1 VPVCWENLPKQKT
14 EYLKTSNTKVK
25 FKEIMKKVIVI
36 VALIAAPFL
45 SGAQS
50 IFDKFEDNAKV
61 ASVIVNQKMFSMI
74 ASIDI
79 DMDDPEGQ
87 QYMDMIKKITGLKVF
102 TTDDE
107 AVSADMKATVTKYL
121 KSSQLEELMRV
132 KDGDQTVK
140 FYVKEGKDENHV
152 KELLMF
158 VSGLKEL
165 TKDQNI
171 EINGKK
177 REIETVLLSLTGD
190 IDLRQVSK
198 ITNQMD
204 IPGGDQLKKAEKQ
217 KN

>member
-1 VPVCWENLPKQKT
+1 MKNLKNFHEYKT
-14 EYLKTSNTKVK
+14 NKS
-25 FKEIMKKVIVI
+25 IMSKKLIVI
-36 VALIAAPFL
+36 IALIVAPFM

-50 IFDKFEDNAKV
+50 IFDKYEDMAEV

-74 ASIDI
+74 ASIDV
-79 DMDDPEGQ
+79 DMDDPEAQ
-87 QYMDMIKKITGLKVF
+87 QYMDMVKKITGLKVF
-102 TTDDE
+102 TTGNDK
-107 AVSADMKATVTKYL
+107 VSADMKATVEKYL
-121 KSSQLEELMRV
+121 KSSDLEELMRM

-177 REIETVLLSLTGD
+177 REFETVLLSLTGD
-190 IDLRQVSK
+190 IDLRQISK

-204 IPGGDQLKKAEKQ
+204 IPGGEQLKKAGEKKQ
-217 KN
+217 